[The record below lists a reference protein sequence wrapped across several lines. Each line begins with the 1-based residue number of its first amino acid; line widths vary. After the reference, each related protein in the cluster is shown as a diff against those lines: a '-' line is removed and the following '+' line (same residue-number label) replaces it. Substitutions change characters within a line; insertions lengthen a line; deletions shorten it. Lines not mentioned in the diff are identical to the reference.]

1 MYWVK
6 ILQGLQRRLRPQ
18 SYNSWFRPTVQFY
31 EDDRR
36 VQVLIPSKFFREVIQ
51 RSYAQ
56 DIQACIQEAHL
67 PAKELEFLTHE
78 ELERAHAREMT
89 TDGGLNPIYTF
100 ENFVVGAS
108 NQAAHAASTAVAD
121 HPGHVYNPLFIY
133 GGVGL
138 GKTHLLH
145 AIGNRTTQN
154 RPDLRVIYV
163 SCDALMNQLV
173 EAYQRGNVHDLRQ
186 YYRAADVLL
195 LDDVHTLAGKERTQE
210 EVFSI
215 FNILYQAQKQIVLT
229 ADQPPQALAHLEGR
243 LVSRFSWGLV
253 ADIQPPELETRIAIL
268 HKKAMLIGVHVPDDV
283 ALFIAE
289 RVIDNVRTLEGALR
303 RLVFLAS
310 MKSQPLSIELAREA
324 ITPLLESLSRVA
336 SGPASGPTS
345 TRISI
350 QDVIR
355 AVATYFKLSPEEIV
369 SRTNRPQVVYPRQ
382 IAMYLARHHLE
393 ASLNEIGQAFGGK
406 HHTTVM
412 YAIHKIEENLPSD
425 TRLQQD
431 LHGVLQILRLS
442 SE

>member
-6 ILQGLQRRLRPQ
+6 VLQGLQRRLRPQ
-18 SYNSWFRPTVQFY
+18 SFNSWFRPTVQFY

-56 DIQACIQEAHL
+56 DIQACIQEANL
-67 PAKELEFLTHE
+67 PPKELEFLTNE
-78 ELERAHAREMT
+78 ELERAQAREMT
-89 TDGGLNPIYTF
+89 PDGGLNPIYTF
-100 ENFVVGAS
+100 ENFVVGTS

-145 AIGNRTTQN
+145 AIGNRITQN

-186 YYRAADVLL
+186 HYRAADVLL

-210 EVFSI
+210 EVFSV

-229 ADQPPQALAHLEGR
+229 ADQPPQALANLEER

-268 HKKAMLIGVHVPDDV
+268 HKKAMLMGVHVPDDV

-289 RVIDNVRTLEGALR
+289 RVVDNVRTLEGALR

-310 MKSQPLSIELAREA
+310 MKSQSLSIELAREA
-324 ITPLLESLSRVA
+324 ITPLLESLSRPA
-336 SGPASGPTS
+336 STSGPTPM
-345 TRISI
+345 RISI

-355 AVATYFKLSPEEIV
+355 TVAAYFKLQPDEIV

-412 YAIHKIEENLPSD
+412 YAIRKIEEGLHSD
-425 TRLQQD
+425 ARLQQD
-431 LHGVLQILRLS
+431 LHGILQLLRSS